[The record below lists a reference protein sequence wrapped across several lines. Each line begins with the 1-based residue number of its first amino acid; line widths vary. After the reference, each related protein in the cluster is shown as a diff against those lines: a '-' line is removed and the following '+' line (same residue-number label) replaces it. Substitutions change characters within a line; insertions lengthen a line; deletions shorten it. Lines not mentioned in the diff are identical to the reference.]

1 MNNSMMSQIAQWLK
15 EGRDDAEDLVDLPWK
30 VEIED
35 GTLEAQHPKI
45 PFILYVREDENFIR
59 LRVYTGIET
68 ALWNQE
74 ERLNITR
81 TLLILNA
88 NVDLLKYV
96 LEGLNE
102 EVVLRIDLDKSS
114 FKKKV
119 FEDALVALLTGLYLM
134 VRALKME
141 EEFSQQLLERVI
153 GMVRERMEAGATRT
167 DIINFLTQTV
177 GLKRNEAEEIVDEI
191 MKSIK
196 KEDLKGYM

>member
-1 MNNSMMSQIAQWLK
+1 MNNSMMSQIAQWLE

-30 VEIED
+30 VEFED
-35 GTLEAQHPKI
+35 GVLEAQHPKI

-114 FKKKV
+114 FEKKV

-153 GMVRERMEAGATRT
+153 GMVRERMEAGATRI

-177 GLKRNEAEEIVDEI
+177 GLNRNEAEEIVDEI

>member
-35 GTLEAQHPKI
+35 GVLEAQHPKI

-114 FKKKV
+114 FEKKV

-153 GMVRERMEAGATRT
+153 GMVRERMEAGATRM

-177 GLKRNEAEEIVDEI
+177 GLNKNEAEEIVDEI

-196 KEDLKGYM
+196 KDDLKGYM

>member
-35 GTLEAQHPKI
+35 GVLEAQHPKI

-114 FKKKV
+114 FEKKV

-153 GMVRERMEAGATRT
+153 GMVRERMEAGATRM

-177 GLKRNEAEEIVDEI
+177 GLNKNEAEEIVDEI